1 MGFGGA
7 HPPGVNSKE
16 EYDKVRGSTIH
27 FEMLNEI
34 RQKDLDFD
42 LLHEMVKELGNWRAY
57 ALLKKIIYVRKIDLK
72 CMEWLPDDQRHLFG

>member
-7 HPPGVNSKE
+7 HPPGINSRE
-16 EYDKVRGSTIH
+16 EFQKVSGSKIH
-27 FEMLNEI
+27 FQMLEEI

-57 ALLKKIIYVRKIDLK
+57 ALFKKIIYVHKIDLK